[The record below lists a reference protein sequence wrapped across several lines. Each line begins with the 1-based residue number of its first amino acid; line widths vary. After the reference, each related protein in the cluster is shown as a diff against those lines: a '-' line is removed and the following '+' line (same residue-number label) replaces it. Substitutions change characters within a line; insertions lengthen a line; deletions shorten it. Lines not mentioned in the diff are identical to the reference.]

1 MSDSLFFE
9 EDRAAHMA
17 VVRAIKSWKVEVIV
31 KGESSWSS
39 NGLRFATVEEAAAF
53 AADLSSHWSAVR
65 DVAVRATTDPVNA
78 NWPPVEP

>member
-17 VVRAIKSWKVEVIV
+17 IVNAVKSWKAEVIAD
-31 KGESSWSS
+31 SSGQWTS
-39 NGLRFATVEEAAAF
+39 NGLRFATVEEASAY
-53 AADLSSHWSAVR
+53 AADLSSRWAAVR

-78 NWPPVEP
+78 VWPPAA